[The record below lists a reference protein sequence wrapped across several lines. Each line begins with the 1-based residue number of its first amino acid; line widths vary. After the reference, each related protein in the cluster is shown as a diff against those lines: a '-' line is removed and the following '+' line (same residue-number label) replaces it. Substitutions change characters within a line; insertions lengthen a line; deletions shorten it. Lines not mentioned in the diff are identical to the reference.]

1 MSNSVVGAVYQNKFF
16 SRRAH
21 FPADLPDGWY
31 ILKDA
36 LRRRLEPAVFL
47 PKADLDFYLVGNS
60 FIPTNFGDYRFK
72 IGESYQKGS
81 VSDFELKLFPESLP
95 DFSVIKVKIIR
106 GHLFYVR
113 SFSID
118 MDLLLAASGS
128 EVCNKGWT
136 PEKKMA
142 LAVSLLKIEKAKE
155 LLFEELIQ
163 DRSEML
169 DVEIISKE
177 YLPSGNV
184 EIEWSV
190 YGRRFRT
197 EIVPETLAVIRAGF
211 CLSGDDRKFTF
222 TNLPTLAKEAIR
234 TGDLYVG

>member
-1 MSNSVVGAVYQNKFF
+1 MNKGVIGVVYRNEFF

-21 FPADLPDGWY
+21 FSVDLPDGWY
-31 ILKDA
+31 VLKNV
-36 LRRRLEPAVFL
+36 LKRSLEPAVFL

-72 IGESYQKGS
+72 IGKGYQKGS
-81 VSDFELKLFPESLP
+81 VSDFELKLFPDSLS
-95 DFSVIKVKIIR
+95 DFSIIGVKIIR
-106 GHLFYVR
+106 GHLFYTR
-113 SFSID
+113 SSSID
-118 MDLLLAASGS
+118 MDLLLAAGGS
-128 EVCNKGWT
+128 KVCSKGWT

-155 LLFEELIQ
+155 LSFEELIQ

-197 EIVPETLAVIRAGF
+197 EIVPETLAVVRAGF

-234 TGDLYVG
+234 TGDLYAG